1 MPDTTSLSQ
10 PSHEAQPSWH
20 ILALILLGYT
30 LLLRI
35 PGLLHELPIHSDAPG
50 FLFVLALLRGEW
62 QGTTAPF
69 RIEYPVYPYLM
80 YLANRFVSDWVMAAK
95 WAAFVPSVLSSIVV
109 FGATQVLSRDRYAAF
124 FAGLLVAS
132 SPELVLIGTAPLY
145 DSTFLCTFALFL
157 LVGFLF
163 VQRPTSRTAL
173 YIGIVIGLCWASRA
187 LGLFLVLPLL
197 CTIFVQPG
205 LSAMRKCRLS
215 LIVLATLF
223 VFAGLVRLPAK
234 IAAKSLSPDQTQCV
248 KDVMLDGIRYA
259 GDNRDTV
266 VYRLND
272 SATAFLFDESGPC
285 TLTWRQYVSIYYKD
299 QIVAFAKNLKRIIF
313 YDFVTIVSPFIVF
326 FIPLCVGTRLL
337 WKKADKPAILLIATT
352 ALSFLIFVSAIQYQN
367 RYLFPLIILVAV
379 VSGIGCADLLRHGK
393 AARALLTALM
403 VLTLGGGIDGCR
415 QTMLKDESEAN
426 YRKACQWIVENDGKS
441 FDFRVMARHHGV
453 YAYLKHGLILLPVDE
468 PQRVKIFAEYS
479 NVKYIL
485 AGPEERRHNPA
496 LFDGLPFLRP
506 VGEFGTGPQS
516 VQIFEVTRNSSFSH
530 AQQMD

>member
-1 MPDTTSLSQ
+1 MPDTPLLSQ
-10 PSHEAQPSWH
+10 PSRDAQPGWH
-20 ILALILLGYT
+20 ILAWVLLGYT

-62 QGTTAPF
+62 LGPTAPF

-80 YLANRFVSDWVMAAK
+80 YLANRFVSDWVVAAK

-109 FGATQVLSRDRYAAF
+109 FGATLVLSRDRYAAF
-124 FAGLLVAS
+124 FAGLLAAS

-145 DSTFLCTFALFL
+145 DSTFLCVFALFL

-163 VQRPTSRTAL
+163 VRKPTSRMAL
-173 YIGIVIGLCWASRA
+173 YIGIVLGLCWASRA

-197 CTIFVQPG
+197 STIFILPG
-205 LSAMRKCRLS
+205 LSTMRKCRLS

-223 VFAGLVRLPAK
+223 VVAGLVRLPAK
-234 IAAKSLSPDQTQCV
+234 MAAKSLPPDQTQCV

-272 SATAFLFDESGPC
+272 SATAFLFDESSPC
-285 TLTWRQYVSIYYKD
+285 TLTWGQYVSTYYKD

-326 FIPLCVGTRLL
+326 FVPLCVGTRLL
-337 WKKADKPAILLIATT
+337 RNKADKPAILLIATT

-379 VSGIGCADLLRHGK
+379 VSGIGCADLLRRGK
-393 AARALLTALM
+393 AARALLATLM

-415 QTMLKDESEAN
+415 QTLVKDESEAN

-468 PQRVKIFAEYS
+468 PQRVRIFAEYS

-530 AQQMD
+530 AQEMD

>member
-1 MPDTTSLSQ
+1 MPDTPLLSQ
-10 PSHEAQPSWH
+10 PSRDAQPGWH

-69 RIEYPVYPYLM
+69 RIEYPVYPYLI

-145 DSTFLCTFALFL
+145 DSTFLCAFALFL

-163 VQRPTSRTAL
+163 VRRPTSRMAL
-173 YIGIVIGLCWASRA
+173 YIGIVMGLCWASRA

-205 LSAMRKCRLS
+205 LTAMRKCRLS

-223 VFAGLVRLPAK
+223 VVASLVRLPAK
-234 IAAKSLSPDQTQCV
+234 IAAKSLPPDQTQCV

-259 GDNRDTV
+259 GENRDTV

-285 TLTWRQYVSIYYKD
+285 TLTWKQYVSIYYKD
-299 QIVAFAKNLKRIIF
+299 QIIAFAKNLKRIIF
-313 YDFVTIVSPFIVF
+313 YDFVTIVSPFFVF
-326 FIPLCVGTRLL
+326 FVPLCVGTRLM
-337 WKKADKPAILLIATT
+337 WNKADKAAILLIATT

-415 QTMLKDESEAN
+415 QTLVKDESEAN

-441 FDFRVMARHHGV
+441 FEFHVMARHHGA

-468 PQRVKIFAEYS
+468 PQKVKIFAEHL

-496 LFDGLPFLRP
+496 LFGGLPFLRP
-506 VGEFGTGPQS
+506 VGEFGAGPQS
-516 VQIFEVTRNSSFSH
+516 VQIFEVTHDSSFSH
-530 AQQMD
+530 AQQRD

>member
-1 MPDTTSLSQ
+1 MPDT
-10 PSHEAQPSWH
+10 PSPAQPRHNLQRGWH
-20 ILALILLGYT
+20 ILALVLLVYA

-62 QGTTAPF
+62 LGTTAPF
-69 RIEYPVYPYLM
+69 RIEYPVYPYLI
-80 YLANRFVSDWVMAAK
+80 YLANRFASDWIIAAK

-109 FGATQVLSRDRYAAF
+109 FGATQALSRDRYSAF

-145 DSTFLCTFALFL
+145 DSTFLFTFALFL

-163 VQRPTSRTAL
+163 VRRPTSRMAL

-223 VFAGLVRLPAK
+223 VVAGLVRLPAK
-234 IAAKSLSPDQTQCV
+234 IAAKSLPPDQTQCV

-285 TLTWRQYVSIYYKD
+285 TLTWKQYVSIYYKD
-299 QIVAFAKNLKRIIF
+299 QIAAFAKNLKRIIL

-337 WKKADKPAILLIATT
+337 WNQADKPAIVLIATT

-393 AARALLTALM
+393 AGRALLATLM
-403 VLTLGGGIDGCR
+403 ILAIGGGIDGCR
-415 QTMLKDESEAN
+415 HTLAKDESEAN
-426 YRKACQWIVENDGKS
+426 YRQASQWIIENDGKS
-441 FDFRVMARHHGV
+441 FDFRVMTRHHGV

-468 PQRVKIFAEYS
+468 SQRVRIFAEHS

-496 LFDGLPFLRP
+496 LFNGLPFLRM
-506 VGEFGTGPQS
+506 VREFGAGPQS
-516 VQIFEVTRNSSFSH
+516 VQIFELSRNSSFFR